1 MKVIK
6 HSKGL
11 RVTDHNFH
19 ANVPAIYAPRIKGT
33 RTVDGEKF
41 YVDVQGKLY
50 RPLLFDAMFKTERGE
65 VRHYTY
71 KGENP
76 NMALRGNF

>member
-1 MKVIK
+1 MKVVK
-6 HSKGL
+6 HCKGL
-11 RVTDHNFH
+11 RVTDTSFH
-19 ANVPAIYAPRIKGT
+19 ASVPSLLKPRIKGT

-41 YVDVQGKLY
+41 YVDADGKLY
-50 RPLLFDAMFKTERGE
+50 KPHLFDAMFKTTGGV

-76 NMALRGNF
+76 NLMLRGMQ